1 MKKLLSLLMA
11 TVMTASLFATTA
23 FAATPNASAVFSTTE
38 VTEGETFTVTIK
50 TAEQTIYFA
59 DLRLTFDDFS
69 KFEVVSTLD
78 AQGRDRHRLAYE
90 DEWGDTYYQTL
101 DEANLEAGNGISFS
115 YLGSKPVTY
124 KATTVAVVT
133 LKALKAGTY
142 TINLVEDTEY
152 ADDDTGFK
160 GTAATQQI
168 VVKSAAPVLDE
179 AIEVGATSTDDAE
192 AGTRTW
198 AVEVGADLIA
208 NGKIKAVLTNSHDDV
223 AADNTQEVALSFGTV
238 DKDSE
243 MDCQFNVVVKFQDY
257 AKYAATTN
265 LDIVKAN

>member
-1 MKKLLSLLMA
+1 MKKIISLIVCIAIVFSFSVVSFAAGETNFTL
-11 TVMTASLFATTA
+11 TASATEVNEGDTFTITLSTAAIKAASLTGGFYIVENGTAAITCTDVKDGMGYTGYISAGGPFPATCTDFATTSTVNA
-23 FAATPNASAVFSTTE
+23 NNTCGFALAATAEANYPAQNIIVA
-38 VTEGETFTVTIK
+38 TFTADKAGTVDFSVYESSDGTDGKTADRVGTISVTIK
-50 TAEQTIYFA
+50 
-59 DLRLTFDDFS
+59 
-69 KFEVVSTLD
+69 
-78 AQGRDRHRLAYE
+78 
-90 DEWGDTYYQTL
+90 
-101 DEANLEAGNGISFS
+101 
-115 YLGSKPVTY
+115 GS
-124 KATTVAVVT
+124 
-133 LKALKAGTY
+133 
-142 TINLVEDTEY
+142 E
-152 ADDDTGFK
+152 
-160 GTAATQQI
+160 
-168 VVKSAAPVLDE
+168 PVLDE

-208 NGKIKAVLTNSHDDV
+208 NGKIKAVLTNSHADV